1 MCLTLLQPRVKQSGA
16 PVFKQP
22 IVPPG
27 LDPLLPLF
35 VSLLVTPFVTYCY
48 ALDRAAEASSGRSAT
63 NMTAGVTT
71 CAPVVRRR
79 TMQTKRIRLHYVCT
93 MC

>member
-27 LDPLLPLF
+27 LMIHFYHWFGDKI
-35 VSLLVTPFVTYCY
+35 VSVYR
-48 ALDRAAEASSGRSAT
+48 AL
-63 NMTAGVTT
+63 
-71 CAPVVRRR
+71 
-79 TMQTKRIRLHYVCT
+79 
-93 MC
+93 